1 MNDSVLTELKIIF
14 DDKEYVV
21 VPVNY
26 VLSLNVSGIQES
38 RHIKRKKSEPLIF
51 KSKYAEMIDIE
62 IAKEAADKIF
72 TSRGTEL
79 FKKIRNNKD
88 ITKIELKYSDGTEEV
103 ICADYSAD
111 FTTGENEWQ
120 KSNTINGGRLA
131 IFIHNPA
138 AISY

>member
-1 MNDSVLTELKIIF
+1 MGFVLTELKIIF
-14 DDKEYVV
+14 KDKEYVV

-26 VLSLNVSGIQES
+26 LLSLGITGIQES
-38 RHIKRKKSEPLIF
+38 RHMKREQSEPLIY
-51 KSKYAEMIDIE
+51 KSKYAELIDIT

-79 FKKIRNNKD
+79 FKKILNKND
-88 ITKIELKYSDGTEEV
+88 ITKIELKYSDGTGEI

-120 KSNTINGGRLA
+120 VSNTINGGRLV

-138 AISY
+138 VISY